1 MKKVLWFSAVL
12 FVIALGMR
20 VSASAET
27 KKIGNFKYEYD
38 SAPFG
43 ALSNM
48 NMTVLQ
54 METMYGLPKLRR
66 LRAAIY
72 QH

>member
-1 MKKVLWFSAVL
+1 MKKVLLFSAAL
-12 FVIALGMR
+12 FVIALGMG

-27 KKIGNFKYEYD
+27 KRKLGT
-38 SAPFG
+38 
-43 ALSNM
+43 SNM

-66 LRAAIY
+66 LRAVIY
-72 QH
+72 PH

>member
-1 MKKVLWFSAVL
+1 MKKVLLFSAAL
-12 FVIALGMR
+12 FVIALGMG

-27 KKIGNFKYEYD
+27 KLGT
-38 SAPFG
+38 
-43 ALSNM
+43 SNM

-66 LRAAIY
+66 LRAVIY
-72 QH
+72 PH

>member
-1 MKKVLWFSAVL
+1 MKKVLLFSAAL
-12 FVIALGMR
+12 FVIALGMG

-27 KKIGNFKYEYD
+27 KKLGT
-38 SAPFG
+38 
-43 ALSNM
+43 SNM

-66 LRAAIY
+66 LRAVIY
-72 QH
+72 PH

>member
-1 MKKVLWFSAVL
+1 MKKVLLFSAAL
-12 FVIALGMR
+12 FVIALGMG

-38 SAPFG
+38 SA
-43 ALSNM
+43 
-48 NMTVLQ
+48 Q

-66 LRAAIY
+66 LRAVIY
-72 QH
+72 PH